1 MKREPLSGNRYL
13 IRAVKYFFYF
23 AAIFALV
30 LAILLLTGLAKG
42 SPSELFRDGWRS
54 VGQIAVLFAFVAA
67 LYPKLGFVRRYVSG
81 NGQDEEQLRRIVLD
95 VMEGRGYRLE
105 READGI
111 LSFRLRNTLNA
122 VSRMLEDRIT
132 MAVSP
137 AGVELEGLTKDVVR
151 VIGSLEMR
159 LRKDNG
165 TDQ

>member
-1 MKREPLSGNRYL
+1 MTFK
-13 IRAVKYFFYF
+13 
-23 AAIFALV
+23 
-30 LAILLLTGLAKG
+30 
-42 SPSELFRDGWRS
+42 
-54 VGQIAVLFAFVAA
+54 
-67 LYPKLGFVRRYVSG
+67 
-81 NGQDEEQLRRIVLD
+81 
-95 VMEGRGYRLE
+95 
-105 READGI
+105 DGI